1 MLTMTPLSI
10 SKLLDLTPP
19 AWVVDWV
26 DPAALWVAEAEAEAE
41 ADTVAEAVA
50 VPVATLEVENKLLR
64 IVLLWLDATTEEVEL
79 CTVKLEGVLEGTGVE
94 LEEGGGGVEEVV
106 GGGV

>member
-19 AWVVDWV
+19 AWVADWV
-26 DPAALWVAEAEAEAE
+26 DPAALWVAEARAEV
-41 ADTVAEAVA
+41 DTVAEAVA

-64 IVLLWLDATTEEVEL
+64 IVLLWLETTTEEVEL
-79 CTVKLEGVLEGTGVE
+79 CTVELEGVLEGTGVE